1 MNDLSR
7 NIADMDDAVLFVIY
21 IRLYQHLDPRS
32 RQMLFQDQSRW
43 LKARDKY
50 IQDAV
55 IDQGGSI
62 AALEGNKAEAEFS
75 EKRIGELTKR
85 LTAVDFTL
93 VQDSGLNRRK
103 N

>member
-32 RQMLFQDQSRW
+32 RQLLFQDQSRW
-43 LKARDKY
+43 LKARNKY
-50 IQDAV
+50 IQDAI
-55 IDQGGSI
+55 IDQSGSA

-85 LTAVDFTL
+85 LAAVNL
-93 VQDSGLNRRK
+93 K
-103 N
+103 KY